1 MIRLYKPTLKRK
13 DMDSVLRCMV
23 DEKIGPGEKN
33 KEFSLM
39 LKKYLDAEKVYAL
52 RTFQDALE
60 LSLKTILTDQEK
72 KQVAVSIL
80 SPLVYTSIIE
90 KVGAEP
96 VFVDVDK
103 NTLLIDPKALSE
115 IDAQAA
121 IIHEPFG
128 AVPAD
133 PLYGQLNFPIIED
146 ISESLGSEKN
156 EVKSGKIGSL
166 VIEGFEEKSII
177 TTGGGAAVCV
187 RNSVYKKTAK
197 ELFKRNFSEYDLM
210 PDLNAALGVEQ
221 LKKIEEFIGK
231 RREIFFMMQKA
242 VLKTRHHSL
251 VEISDDFSGNCSAF
265 PVLIET
271 DLRGIM
277 KFTRKYKIEV
287 DKPFDNSIL
296 QAFEDKSA
304 YPNAASFVLRTI
316 NFPIYPLLPTDQL
329 KTLIRVLSTL
339 P

>member
-1 MIRLYKPTLKRK
+1 
-13 DMDSVLRCMV
+13 MV

-60 LSLKTILTDQEK
+60 FALKTVLAETDNK
-72 KQVAVSIL
+72 KTDNKKRVAVSVL
-80 SPLVYTSIIE
+80 SPLVYASIIE

-115 IDAQAA
+115 IDVHAA
-121 IIHEPFG
+121 LIHEPFG
-128 AVPAD
+128 VVPSD
-133 PLYGQLNFPIIED
+133 PLYGQLDFPLIED
-146 ISESLGSEKN
+146 ITESLGSEKN
-156 EVKSGKIGSL
+156 ESKSGEIGSL
-166 VIEGFEEKSII
+166 LVEGFEEKSII
-177 TTGGGAAVCV
+177 TTGGGASVCV
-187 RNSVYKKTAK
+187 RNTVYKKAAK
-197 ELFKRNFSEYDLM
+197 EIFKKIFSEYDLM
-210 PDLNAALGVEQ
+210 ADLNAALGIEQ
-221 LKKIEEFIGK
+221 LKKIEEFIEK

-251 VEISDDFSGNCSAF
+251 VEISDDFSGNCSTF
-265 PVLIET
+265 PILIET

-277 KFTRKYKIEV
+277 KFTRKYKVEIG
-287 DKPFDNSIL
+287 KPFDNSIL
-296 QAFEDKSA
+296 QTFEDKSA
-304 YPNAASFVLRTI
+304 YPNAAPFVLRTI